1 MKVAAELDVNEICG
15 LRGLIGF
22 NWCES
27 LDPCFLE
34 GVSGNGLVQLA
45 KACELVPVGLET
57 DRKRVS
63 SLSVRLVH
71 NAPNHRRRRA

>member
-22 NWCES
+22 NRRES

-45 KACELVPVGLET
+45 EALVPVGMET
-57 DRKRVS
+57 YRKRVS
-63 SLSVRLVH
+63 SLSIWLVH